1 MANEDTRELILDSA
15 EDLFA
20 LKGFHATS
28 VRAITGEAGVNLA
41 SVNYHFGSKE
51 ALIEAVFERR
61 FGPINQMRTER
72 LNSVVDKAM
81 KSGRKP
87 PIKDVLKAFISPL
100 FESEDGSACLGKLSS
115 LIQMAHTGQD
125 PMVLNILMKLFS
137 PVMDI
142 LLKALQKA
150 LPGQKESELRWKMHF
165 FIGGFSHTI
174 RISQMHGK
182 GIKAPI
188 LPKAL
193 KQKQMM
199 DMMISFF
206 SAGMEA

>member
-1 MANEDTRELILDSA
+1 MANEDTRELILDAA

-51 ALIEAVFERR
+51 TLIEAVFQRR
-61 FGPINQMRTER
+61 FGPINKLRTQR
-72 LNSVVDKAM
+72 LNNVLEEAR
-81 KSGRKP
+81 KSRRKP
-87 PIKDVLKAFISPL
+87 QIKDVLTAFISPL
-100 FESEDGSACLGKLSS
+100 FESEDGSACLGRLSS

-125 PMVLNILMKLFS
+125 PMVLKILLKLFS
-137 PVMDI
+137 PVMD
-142 LLKALQKA
+142 LLLNALKKA
-150 LPGQKESELRWKMHF
+150 LPGRKESELRWKMHF
-165 FIGGFSHTI
+165 FVGGFSHTI

-182 GIKAPI
+182 GIKAPM

-199 DMMISFF
+199 DMMINFF
-206 SAGMEA
+206 SAGMES